1 MKKISKLIFTFSFIL
16 LSSCNNTPSD
26 ISSSSNSSSNI
37 SSDITSDSSSNIS
50 SDISNDSSSSG
61 TTSGNEEE
69 ILTLLIDRNTIDDN
83 YFGKYETGNSL
94 NETEEQ
100 YKSVDGIKFSYYCA
114 LTEYEYLL
122 SLKPYIVS
130 NEDGT
135 LEGSFSNI
143 DSFGLIKSINIT
155 YKTET
160 LNSSLDG
167 IALYY
172 GNSYPLNEYQ
182 VDNCTSAFKTV
193 SFDVDNS
200 LYFRIEARNEKL
212 TIDNILINYV
222 EKEKNQF
229 EKVNLDNQYRISPIR
244 YKEDTKISGE
254 SYVNV
259 PTSISIDNGKY
270 IVEEYT
276 KLTYYSIDSVYD
288 GKVSAK
294 EASVTDPFL
303 VASYYFA
310 FNEFPINYNSRL
322 DTNTFGEYAR
332 RCSKTYTRDDGY
344 VLAFPQIKDNPDFY
358 ALGYVELDIE
368 LIGQN
373 YVRDGRGTA
382 RLVIF
387 YSGSN
392 EDSYNNDAFIVY
404 TDDHYATFK
413 EYLGYGFGDRFD
425 GQNSRT
431 GYKWCPS
438 ITLTN

>member
-1 MKKISKLIFTFSFIL
+1 MKNIFKLIFTFSFIF
-16 LSSCNNTPSD
+16 LSSCDNSTSD
-26 ISSSSNSSSNI
+26 ISSSNDSLSESSSEI
-37 SSDITSDSSSNIS
+37 SSEIS
-50 SDISNDSSSSG
+50 SADG
-61 TTSGNEEE
+61 TTSEIEEE
-69 ILTLLIDRNTIDDN
+69 ILTLLIDKNTIDDN
-83 YFGKYETGNSL
+83 NFGKYETGNSL
-94 NETEEQ
+94 NETNDQ
-100 YKSVDGIKFSYYCA
+100 YKTVDGVKFSYYCA
-114 LTEYEYLL
+114 LTEYEYLF

-130 NEDGT
+130 NKDGT

-143 DSFGLIKSINIT
+143 DSFGKIKNINIT
-155 YKTET
+155 YKNET

-172 GNSYPLNEYQ
+172 GNSYPLIEYQ
-182 VDNCTSAFKTV
+182 VDNCSSAFKTV
-193 SFDVDNS
+193 SFDVNNS

-222 EKEKNQF
+222 VKEKCQF
-229 EKVNLDNQYRISPIR
+229 EKVNLNDQYRISPI
-244 YKEDTKISGE
+244 KFEGETKISGE
-254 SYVNV
+254 SYINV
-259 PTSISIDNGKY
+259 PTSISINNGKY
-270 IVEEYT
+270 IAEEYT
-276 KLTYYSIDSVYD
+276 KLTYYSSDSVFD
-288 GKVSAK
+288 GEVDAK

-310 FNEFPINYNSRL
+310 FNEFPVNYNSRL

-332 RCSKTYTRDDGY
+332 RYSKTYIRDDGY

-373 YVRDGRGTA
+373 YVKDGRGTG

-387 YSGSN
+387 YSGAN

-413 EYLGYGFGDRFD
+413 EYLGYDFGDRFD

-438 ITLTN
+438 ITLTK

>member
-1 MKKISKLIFTFSFIL
+1 MKNIFKLIFTFSFIF
-16 LSSCNNTPSD
+16 LSSCNKSPNDTSL
-26 ISSSSNSSSNI
+26 SNNSSSESSSEI
-37 SSDITSDSSSNIS
+37 SSEDSST
-50 SDISNDSSSSG
+50 DG
-61 TTSGNEEE
+61 TTSENEEE
-69 ILTLLIDRNTIDDN
+69 ISTLLIDKNTIDDN
-83 YFGKYETGNSL
+83 NFGKYETGNSL
-94 NETEEQ
+94 NETIEQ
-100 YKSVDGIKFSYYCA
+100 YKTVGDIRFSYYCA
-114 LTEYEYLL
+114 LNEYGYLL
-122 SLKPYIVS
+122 SLKPYIAS
-130 NEDGT
+130 NKDGT
-135 LEGSFSNI
+135 IEGSFSNV
-143 DSFGLIKSINIT
+143 DSFGLIKNINIT

-172 GNSYPLNEYQ
+172 GNSYPLMEYQ
-182 VDNCTSAFKTV
+182 VDNCSSAFKTT
-193 SFDVDNS
+193 SFDVNNS
-200 LYFRIEARNEKL
+200 LYFRIEAKNEKL

-222 EKEKNQF
+222 LKEKSQF
-229 EKVNLDNQYRISPIR
+229 EKVNINDQYRISPIR
-244 YKEDTKISGE
+244 YGKDTKISGE

-259 PTSISIDNGKY
+259 PTSININNGKY

-276 KLTYYSIDSVYD
+276 KLTYYSLDSVSD
-288 GKVSAK
+288 GVVDAK
-294 EASVTDPFL
+294 EASITDPFL
-303 VASYYFA
+303 VACYYFA
-310 FNEFPINYNSRL
+310 FNEFPVNYNSRL

-332 RCSKTYTRDDGY
+332 RYSKTYYRDDGY
-344 VLAFPQIKDNPDFY
+344 VLAFPQVKDNPDFY

-373 YVRDGRGTA
+373 YVKNGRGTA

-387 YSGSN
+387 YSGTN
-392 EDSYNNDAFIVY
+392 EESYNNDAFIVY